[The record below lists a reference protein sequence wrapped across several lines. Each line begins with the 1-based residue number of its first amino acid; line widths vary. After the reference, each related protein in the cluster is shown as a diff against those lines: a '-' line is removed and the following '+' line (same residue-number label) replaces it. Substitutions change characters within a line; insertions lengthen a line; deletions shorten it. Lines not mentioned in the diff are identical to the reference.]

1 MFGRFV
7 LLLILLLC
15 LNAGYVWVF
24 FTIATQTEYVTATR
38 HLFAAEQCPATYV
51 YHLDQLHA
59 YNNDTGYGNLLV
71 KYLHLYDTE
80 QHELGKIIFSHAFHS
95 PCIVHDPAKAS
106 VFLVPVLFPPE
117 RAPTTEEI
125 ENGGTKIA
133 TYSKGASEVLNA
145 VCPTLPDMHL
155 PYKGKGPHVFI
166 SDTYF
171 TLEGFCA
178 GHAQYTERF
187 GSSFLWVSN
196 TVSNSGLSFAYPSSI
211 HVNHKLTPPPWT
223 RHDQRKFLMTFGA
236 SMEGSEQNKLLRKAI
251 AAQCRDEVDCAFV
264 DLGQYAETKVLEA
277 FEFKFRSTFCI
288 EPGGYGPERKS
299 TMDSVLLG
307 CIPVIVSDAFVSERI
322 WEANWWWY
330 RNASVVVKERD
341 LLSPKFRLRDHL
353 SAIPLSKIKQ
363 IRAVIASHVS
373 TVHWGRLESTAF
385 QTFLSAVHRADVWKQ

>member
-7 LLLILLLC
+7 LLLTLLLC

-24 FTIATQTEYVTATR
+24 FTVSTQTNHVTSTH
-38 HLFAAEQCPATYV
+38 HLSAAEPCPATYV

-59 YNNDTGYGNLLV
+59 YHNDTGYGNLLV
-71 KYLHLYDTE
+71 KDLHLYDTE

-106 VFLVPVLFPPE
+106 VFLVPVLTPPE
-117 RAPTTEEI
+117 RAPTTEEV

-133 TYSKGASEVLNA
+133 TYSKGASEVLDA

-166 SDTYF
+166 SDKYF
-171 TLEGFCA
+171 TLRGFCE

-187 GSSFLWVSN
+187 RSSFLWVSN
-196 TVSNSGLSFAYPSSI
+196 TMSNSGMSFAYPSSI
-211 HVNHKLTPPPWT
+211 HVNHKRTPPPWT

-236 SMEGSEQNKLLRKAI
+236 SMEGSAPNKLIRRAI

-264 DLGQYAETKVLEA
+264 DFGQYPGAKILEA
-277 FEFKFRSTFCI
+277 FHLKFRSTFCI

-341 LLSPKFRLRDHL
+341 LLSPTFRLRDYL
-353 SAIPLSKIKQ
+353 SAISFTKIKQ
-363 IRAVIASHVS
+363 MRAVVAAHVS
-373 TVHWGRLESTAF
+373 TVHWGRLDSNAF
-385 QTFLSAVHRADVWKQ
+385 KTFLSAIHQADL